1 MFAGSDRAIEIS
13 PSMLHDHG
21 SPAQFLETPFAV
33 GRDMRR

>member
-1 MFAGSDRAIEIS
+1 MFAGGDRAIKTS

-21 SPAQFLETPFAV
+21 SRAQFLEAPFAV